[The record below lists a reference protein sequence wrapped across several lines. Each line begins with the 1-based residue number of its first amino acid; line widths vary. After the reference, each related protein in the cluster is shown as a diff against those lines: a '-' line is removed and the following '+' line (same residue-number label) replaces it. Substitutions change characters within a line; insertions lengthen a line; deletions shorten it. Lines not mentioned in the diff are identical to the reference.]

1 MKIAFVGKGGSGK
14 TTTSTL
20 FAQYVSQS
28 LPVVAID
35 ADINMHMAELF
46 GLDHVSSDKLLS
58 EKGPSDELR
67 TWLRGSNARIIS
79 NDHFKKSTP
88 PGEGSRLIDVVRDNW
103 MMRRFAQTVNK
114 NLSLVTVGSYSETG
128 IASSCYHNNLAVLEN
143 MLSHTLDTGVI
154 VVDMVAGTDAFA
166 STLFAQFDVLI
177 FVAEPTRRSLAVF
190 DQYKQLAEAGGVGD
204 RLFVVGNKF
213 EDVDD
218 AAYVRDSAGDRLLG
232 SLSRSAH
239 LLEVDKGRAALAVE
253 KLDVRDQEVFQA
265 ILKTTTRAAISAQD
279 RLPLLWELHK
289 VYVQQPFIVERFG
302 DLTAQI
308 DPNFTYQASESY
320 AKEVL

>member
-46 GLDHVSSDKLLS
+46 GIDHVSSDKLLS
-58 EKGPSDELR
+58 EKAPSDELR
-67 TWLRGSNARIIS
+67 TWLRGNNVRISSNV
-79 NDHFKKSTP
+79 HFKKSTP
-88 PGEGSRLIDVVRDNW
+88 PGEGSRLIDVTRDNW
-103 MMRRFAQTVNK
+103 MVQRFAQTVTE
-114 NLSLVTVGSYSETG
+114 NLSLITVGSYSETG
-128 IASSCYHNNLAVLEN
+128 IASSCYHNNLAILEN

-166 STLFAQFDVLI
+166 STLFAQFDALI

-218 AAYVRDSAGDRLLG
+218 AAYVRDRVGDCLLG
-232 SLSRSAH
+232 SVSRSAH
-239 LLEVDKGRAALAVE
+239 LLEVDKGRVALAVE
-253 KLDVRDQEVFQA
+253 KLDVCDQGVFQV
-265 ILKTTTRAAISAQD
+265 ILDTARRVAISAQD
-279 RLPLLWELHK
+279 RLPLLWDLHK
-289 VYVQQPFIVERFG
+289 VYVRQPFIVERFG

-308 DPNFTYQASESY
+308 DPSFIYQGGEKY
-320 AKEVL
+320 AKEIL